1 MWENIGGLGLLEAV
15 NVKRGHWI
23 NGEEPV
29 EEALVCLDWVMGS
42 QQSFTLKWSDRC
54 SLQKDN
60 SGGSMG
66 MNRGPHG
73 PSPAQL
79 VLYSCNI
86 QSRAEEVEGGTME
99 EQVV

>member
-60 SGGSMG
+60 SGDSMG
-66 MNRGPHG
+66 DEQRATWIL
-73 PSPAQL
+73 SCPAGSL
-79 VLYSCNI
+79 LL
-86 QSRAEEVEGGTME
+86 
-99 EQVV
+99 